1 MIRKAAVL
9 ISIIFMLV
17 IFLEERALSFSDAPQ
32 HKITVRILDE
42 NGTPTPA
49 RVRFS
54 GLNSVYYAPDGHSAD
69 FPIVNWGEAGGDVI
83 LDYDRRFAYIDGEFN
98 ISLPKA
104 SVVVEVVKGFTYR
117 IVTDTV
123 QITNQTETIDIQL
136 ERWFRF
142 PDDNWFSGDNHI
154 HFITPKTAVFQMK
167 AEDLNVCDILTTDV
181 TTDQSLFIG
190 KPDPA
195 SEERQ
200 IVYVNQEYREDRLG
214 HINLLNLKKLIM
226 PVATMREHQ
235 HPLNLESYDEVHEQ
249 GGFAVLA
256 HFSQNQGFEW
266 PLGIVMNKV
275 DAVELLGCI
284 LPFESATSGMWHLI
298 PDHQG
303 NNGLRLWYR
312 ILNCGFKITALG
324 GTDLG
329 SNRVNIGAN
338 RVYAYVEDEFTY
350 ENWIAALRAGRG
362 FITNSPFLFL
372 SVNDKMPGDSI
383 HLKKGEEVNIK
394 ADVWCQFPLD
404 RLEIIVN
411 GEVVAEH
418 FISPN
423 REHSSLS
430 LMYKPKESCW
440 ITARA
445 YESPLPYKKRGVSF
459 SRNRFRGY
467 GPTLLN
473 SYHGTEAPE
482 LAFAHTNPL
491 YVTMEGKPIR
501 SRKDAQYYAHFL
513 ENAMHYLRTQG
524 VFASE
529 DKKQEVLQQFEEGRQ
544 KFLDLS
550 NY

>member
-1 MIRKAAVL
+1 
-9 ISIIFMLV
+9 
-17 IFLEERALSFSDAPQ
+17 D
-32 HKITVRILDE
+32 H
-42 NGTPTPA
+42 
-49 RVRFS
+49 
-54 GLNSVYYAPDGHSAD
+54 
-69 FPIVNWGEAGGDVI
+69 
-83 LDYDRRFAYIDGEFN
+83 
-98 ISLPKA
+98 
-104 SVVVEVVKGFTYR
+104 
-117 IVTDTV
+117 
-123 QITNQTETIDIQL
+123 
-136 ERWFRF
+136 
-142 PDDNWFSGDNHI
+142 WFSGDNHI
-154 HFITPKTAVFQMK
+154 HFITPETAIFQMK

-181 TTDQSLFIG
+181 TTDQSLFLG
-190 KPDPA
+190 KPDPV
-195 SEERQ
+195 SEEKQ

-214 HINLLNLKKLIM
+214 HINFLNLKKLIM
-226 PVATMREHQ
+226 PVATMRKHQ
-235 HPLNLESYDEVHEQ
+235 HPLNLESYDDVHNQ

-275 DAVELLGCI
+275 DALELLCCI

-312 ILNCGFKITALG
+312 ILNCGFKIPALA

-338 RVYAYVEDEFTY
+338 RVYAYVEDAFTY
-350 ENWIAALRAGRG
+350 ENWIAALRAGKG

-372 SVNDKMPGDSI
+372 RVNDRMPGDSI
-383 HLKKGEEVNIK
+383 HLKKGESVNIK
-394 ADVWCQFPLD
+394 TDVWCQFPLD

-418 FISPN
+418 FIS
-423 REHSSLS
+423 REKEHSSLS
-430 LMYKPKESCW
+430 LKYTPKESCW

-459 SRNRFRGY
+459 SQNRFRGY
-467 GPTLLN
+467 GPTPLN
-473 SYHGTEAPE
+473 SYYGTEAPE
-482 LAFAHTNPL
+482 VPFAHTNPL
-491 YVTMEGKPIR
+491 YVTVGGKPIR
-501 SRKDAQYYAHFL
+501 SRKDAEYYARFL
-513 ENAMHYLRTQG
+513 KNAMHYLRTEG

-529 DKKQEVLQQFEEGRQ
+529 EAKQSVLKLFEEGRQ